1 MNICRV
7 YASIEDE
14 LMKGEIQKMK
24 RILTGFVLIGCL
36 LVLGACNGS
45 GSEQEAKDEEKVIA
59 TVNGKEIF
67 QSEFDLLLLDTTTT
81 YAQQGMDVESLDDE
95 MKEQMET
102 QVLDQLIN
110 TELLLQQAESE
121 DIKAEEASVNER
133 YDEMKAQ
140 FEDEKQFEEALVKNK
155 LTVDSLKE
163 RIESELQITTYLEN
177 NVGEPSVTEDEVS
190 AIYEQY
196 KEAMTSQEQEVQ
208 KLEDIKVQLE
218 QEVIMQKRQEKISE
232 IIEKL
237 RNDNEVKILS

>member
-1 MNICRV
+1 
-7 YASIEDE
+7 
-14 LMKGEIQKMK
+14 MK